1 MITAVVLAAGLSTRM
16 GEQKLLLPWGKTSVI
31 GHVVSTLIEAEVDN
45 ITLITG
51 GSEAALKE
59 TLQDYEINYIFNR
72 DYANGEMLLSVK
84 AGLRSLGK
92 KANAALIVL
101 ADQPQIEA
109 KTIRAINK
117 SYLTSEKKI
126 IVPSYQMHRGH
137 PWLVDNSF
145 WQEILDLVP
154 PLTLHNFLNKHS
166 NDIEYVV
173 VNTPS
178 ILQDL
183 DTKMDYHH
191 YSP

>member
-1 MITAVVLAAGLSTRM
+1 MISAVVLAAGLSTRM

-92 KANAALIVL
+92 KANSALIVL

-126 IVPSYQMHRGH
+126 IVPSYHMHRGH

-154 PLTLHNFLNKHS
+154 PLTLHDFLNKHS